1 MCCRGADYLYAP
13 YSLSCDCCLLPQ
25 SGRAG
30 LLFLCPRSPSFLL
43 SVSPALQSPSGFPVA
58 FCRSYRLSASIPS
71 FCVPACLAVLPLPSG
86 SPIALRFSCCFPV
99 LLLPCGS
106 PVVFRFSFVVLL
118 CDHQFCD
125 PVVTFAVTKSK
136 SRRSIPCSLSIMPS
150 VYAVY
155 G

>member
-106 PVVFRFSFVVLL
+106 PVAFRFSYCLAVLLLLSGSPVALRFSGCFPVLL
-118 CDHQFCD
+118 CGS
-125 PVVTFAVTKSK
+125 P
-136 SRRSIPCSLSIMPS
+136 L
-150 VYAVY
+150 
-155 G
+155 